1 MKKYTIKQAAEI
13 LEVSKSTIRR
23 RIKSGSIDA
32 NKEEGPYG
40 EQYFIP
46 EAELD
51 HAVAENDIVEVGQV
65 NKPISKDMI
74 LNELSEAINKQNRAL
89 VEEVKEDINQKFEQ
103 QEQAISELK
112 NELKELKEMQKNEEE
127 KRGIFMQFI
136 EWLYY

>member
-23 RIKSGSIDA
+23 RIKSGSINA
-32 NKEEGPYG
+32 KKEEGPYG
-40 EQYFIP
+40 KQYFIP
-46 EAELD
+46 EEELD
-51 HAVAENDIVEVGQV
+51 HAVAENDIIEIGQV

-74 LNELSEAINKQNRAL
+74 LNELTEAINKQNKAL
-89 VEEVKEDINQKFEQ
+89 VEEVKADINQKFEQ
-103 QEQAISELK
+103 QEQAINDLK

-127 KRGIFMQFI
+127 KKGIFMQFV